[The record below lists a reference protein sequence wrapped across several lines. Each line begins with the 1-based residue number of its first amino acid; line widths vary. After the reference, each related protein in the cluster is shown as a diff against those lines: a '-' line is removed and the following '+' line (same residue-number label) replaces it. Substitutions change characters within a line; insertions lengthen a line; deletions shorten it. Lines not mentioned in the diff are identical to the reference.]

1 MTIAQLKYI
10 LEIAKTS
17 SINKAAQNLFI
28 PHSALSNAIQNLERE
43 LGNEIFIRTPKGVK
57 LTPFGHR
64 VVAYLKPLQIQLD
77 QLDMFFEEN
86 KRNEVCF
93 SVASMGF
100 PFVSALCGKLLE
112 KYKNECVCIQ
122 QYEEYEPHVPTLV
135 ADRIAEIGVYRTW
148 SCYLPAE
155 EQKFKAQKIQFYSLA
170 SLEVGITVGRSNPL
184 FHQEQS
190 SVSPD
195 ALAGYPVILYSGQAS
210 GPYSD
215 IFRKLGIPRARQR
228 IATTSRSAIFEH
240 LNTTHGYYLN
250 SIYSDNIYQSSPET
264 ATNRRTLRLENC
276 NIRSEIGW
284 MKHQDYILSDIAK
297 EFVRGLKEYFPG
309 SET

>member
-1 MTIAQLKYI
+1 MTIAQLKYV

-28 PHSALSNAIQNLERE
+28 SHSALSNSIHNLEQE
-43 LGNEIFIRTPKGVK
+43 LGNQIFLRTHKGVK
-57 LTPFGHR
+57 LTPFGYR
-64 VVAYLKPLQIQLD
+64 IVAYLKPLQMQLD
-77 QLDMFFEEN
+77 QLNMFFEEN

-122 QYEEYEPHVPTLV
+122 QYEEYEPDVPTLV
-135 ADRIAEIGVYRTW
+135 ADRLAEIGVYRTW

-155 EQKFKAQKIQFYSLA
+155 EQQFKVKKIQFNSLA
-170 SLEVGITVGRSNPL
+170 SLEVGITVGRQNPL
-184 FHQEQS
+184 FYLEQDS
-190 SVSPD
+190 IPPEL
-195 ALAGYPVILYSGQAS
+195 LAGYPVILYSGQAS

-228 IATTSRSAIFEH
+228 LATTSRAAIFEH
-240 LNTTHGYYLN
+240 LNTTDGYYLN
-250 SIYSDNIYQSSPET
+250 SIYSNNTYQSNPET
-264 ATNRRTLRLENC
+264 ASNRRTFRLQNC
-276 NIRSEIGW
+276 SIRSEIGW
-284 MKHQDYILSDIAK
+284 MKHQDYILSDVAM
-297 EFVRGLKEYFPG
+297 EFVQGLKEYFDG
-309 SET
+309 QT